1 VRQRIK
7 TAKIKGMPIIPQ
19 PVVIVADT
27 TFFKRSFGIC
37 VFRAPHL
44 KKNLYWTEVLSETA
58 EIYRL
63 ARKNLELMGFKIL
76 AVVLDGRK
84 GIREI
89 FHDLPVQMCHFHQQM
104 IITRY
109 LTTNPRLAASK
120 ELRSLAFALSR
131 SSEEK
136 FALKLESWHKKWE
149 IFLKEKSINLLS
161 GGWSYTHK
169 RLRAAY
175 RSLKTNLP
183 FLFTFQKYPE
193 LRIPNT
199 TNSLDGAF
207 SHLKE
212 LVLIHRGLGPQ
223 IKRKMIQ
230 EILTK

>member
-1 VRQRIK
+1 MRQRIK